1 MASVRLSSGKLNF
14 MEETSSTPSRIL
26 VVRGGA
32 IGDFVL
38 TLPVFAALRATHPEA
53 EIGVLGSRECGEL
66 AVVGG
71 LVDEVRSLEGR
82 EWTGF
87 FVEKGDCDEE
97 VREWLARFDLVI
109 SFLHDPEGV
118 FEANVC
124 GVNGARFVAGCHRPA
139 DGTGEAASIVL
150 LRSVKLLEISIAC
163 TVPNLQLSLT
173 EPNELKRDVLAVHPG
188 SGSAAKNW
196 PEESWAKF
204 LLDWL
209 EQTDTELLI
218 IGGEAEAERVTRLSA
233 RLPRARHRV
242 LLCAPLV
249 DVARALSGCRAF
261 VGHDSGITHLAAAVG
276 LPGVVLW
283 AATDAVVWRPPSGAM
298 ELLQQPIAPDAV
310 LRAVTTFFK

>member
-1 MASVRLSSGKLNF
+1 MRLSSGKLNF
-14 MEETSSTPSRIL
+14 MKDTSSTPSRIL

-32 IGDFVL
+32 IGDFIL
-38 TLPVFAALRATHPEA
+38 TLPVLAALRAAHPQA
-53 EIGVLGSRECGEL
+53 GIGVLGLRECGEL
-66 AVVGG
+66 AVAAG
-71 LVDEVRSLEGR
+71 LADEARSLEGR
-82 EWTGF
+82 EWAGF
-87 FVEKGDCDEE
+87 FVEKSDCDEG

-124 GVNGARFVAGCHRPA
+124 GVSGARFVAGCHRPA
-139 DGTGEAASIVL
+139 DGTGEAAAIVL
-150 LRSVKLLEISIAC
+150 LRAVEFLGISIAC
-163 TVPNLQLSLT
+163 TVPNLQLSPT

-196 PEESWAKF
+196 PEKNWAKF
-204 LLDWL
+204 LSDWL
-209 EQTDTELLI
+209 EQKDTKLLI

-242 LLCAPLV
+242 LLRAPLV

-283 AATDAVVWRPPSGAM
+283 AATDAVVWRPPSEAM

-310 LRAVTTFFK
+310 LHAVTTFFK